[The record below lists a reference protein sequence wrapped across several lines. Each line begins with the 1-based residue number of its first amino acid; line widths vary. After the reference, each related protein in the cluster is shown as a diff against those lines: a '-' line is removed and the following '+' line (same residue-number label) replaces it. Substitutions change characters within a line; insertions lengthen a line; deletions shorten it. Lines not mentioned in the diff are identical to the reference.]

1 MAADARIQADAVDD
15 LPGVQALALGVGVQ
29 LVEVGHTQRQIGV
42 GKQLDGLGLGKA
54 HEQRVDVFLD
64 GTLL

>member
-1 MAADARIQADAVDD
+1 MAANARIQADAVDD

-64 GTLL
+64 GTFL